1 MQPWDEGPG
10 EASVHTEIAKAMI
23 RLTGEY
29 TGRKPAR
36 ARTAIANDIVTV
48 LLEDTMTRGERELLD
63 TGKGE
68 VVLEKRR
75 AHQQMMRDDMTA
87 AVQMLSERNVIAFMS
102 DHHLPR
108 DMAAEVFVL
117 EPLASTDGGGPDTAD
132 RA

>member
-1 MQPWDEGPG
+1 MRPWDKGPG
-10 EASVHTEIAKAMI
+10 ETSVHTEIADAII

-48 LLEDTMTRGERELLD
+48 LLEDTMTKGELEMLNA
-63 TGKGE
+63 GKGAL
-68 VVLEKRR
+68 VLEKRR
-75 AHQQMMRDDMTA
+75 AYQQMMRDDMTA
-87 AVQMLSERNVIAFMS
+87 AVQTLSERNVIAFMS

-117 EPLASTDGGGPDTAD
+117 EPLVSTDGGGPDTG
-132 RA
+132 